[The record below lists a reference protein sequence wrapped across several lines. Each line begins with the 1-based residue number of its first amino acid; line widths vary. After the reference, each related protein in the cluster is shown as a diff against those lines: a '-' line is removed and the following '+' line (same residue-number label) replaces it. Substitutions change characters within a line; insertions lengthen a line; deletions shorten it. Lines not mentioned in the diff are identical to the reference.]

1 MEIKILNLKLRNFK
15 GVKEL
20 EINFDCKN
28 TNIYGANATGKTT
41 VFDAFKW
48 LFFDKDSNDRKDFNI
63 KTLDSDNN
71 PIHFLEHEVEATLII
86 DGIDTT
92 FKKVLQEKWVKKRG
106 QTEQEF
112 SGHETNYWI
121 DEVPVK
127 KKDYEEKINSLIP
140 ESLFKLITDPS
151 YFNNQLKWTER
162 RELLINISGANI
174 SDDEILDSKEEFK
187 ILKNNLDGRSI
198 DDYKKVVQA
207 KIKDLNKQKETI
219 PVRIDELTNTL
230 ITEHEIDYEKIE
242 KEKAEYNQQL
252 QAIELEMTDVQ
263 AKAKENMRIADQLA
277 AAKKELSDF
286 KLKKET
292 EYSQKYSSDLIN
304 LQNEKRVIE
313 SKIRYRQDEYSDRLL
328 KIQQDQKRKA
338 ELYKKW
344 DDVSNMKLEF
354 DPNSFICP
362 TCKREYET
370 DKIEE
375 MKKQFENNLNVH
387 KKSEQDAINKEGQ
400 AINLRLDENT
410 KAREQIQQELPELN
424 NNLDEITNRIAELE
438 KAKENDTSFDIT
450 SLPEYNNKISE
461 IEKLE
466 EKVKNLTNGDI
477 SYLQNRKLKISE
489 EINKLNKILNEREI
503 QEKTKER
510 ITELQNE
517 EENISKKIQELEGEQ
532 YALEEFTKTKVELLE
547 NAINSKFEIVKF
559 RLFDTQ
565 INGGLVECCDT
576 LVNGVPYADVNNAHK
591 ILAGLD
597 IINTLIKFYN
607 TSAPIFID
615 NRESINKIYKID
627 TQIISLIVTTD
638 SKLRI
643 EVEEHE

>member
-1 MEIKILNLKLRNFK
+1 MEIKMLNLKLRNFK

-63 KTLDSDNN
+63 KTLDSNNN

-313 SKIRYRQDEYSDRLL
+313 SKIRYRQDEDSDRLL

-477 SYLQNRKLKISE
+477 SYLQNRKLEISE

-532 YALEEFTKTKVELLE
+532 YALEEFTKTKVEFLE
-547 NAINSKFEIVKF
+547 NAINSKFEIVRF

-615 NRESINKIYKID
+615 NRESINEIYKID

-638 SKLRI
+638 PKLRI
-643 EVEEHE
+643 EVSK

>member
-1 MEIKILNLKLRNFK
+1 MEIKLLNLKLKNFK
-15 GVKEL
+15 GIKDL
-20 EINFDCKN
+20 EINFNCQN

-41 VFDAFKW
+41 IFDAFKW
-48 LFFDKDSNDRKDFNI
+48 LFFDKDSSDREDFNI
-63 KTLDSDNN
+63 KTLDSNN
-71 PIHFLEHEVEATLII
+71 KPIHFLEHEVEAILVI
-86 DGIDTT
+86 DGIDIT
-92 FKKVLQEKWVKKRG
+92 FKKVFQEKWVKKRG

-151 YFNNQLKWTER
+151 YFNNQLKWQER

-174 SDDEILDSKEEFK
+174 SDEEILDSKEDFAEIK
-187 ILKNNLDGRSI
+187 SKLEGRSI

-219 PVRIDELTNTL
+219 PVRIDELTKTL
-230 ITEHEIDYEKIE
+230 ITEHNIDYEKIE
-242 KEKAEYNQQL
+242 EEKETAEKQL
-252 QAIELEMTDVQ
+252 QQVELEMTDVQ
-263 AKAKENMRIADQLA
+263 AKAKENMKIADQLT
-277 AAKKELSDF
+277 AAKKELADY

-304 LQNEKRVIE
+304 LQNEKRVTE
-313 SKIRYRQDEYSDRLL
+313 SRIRNRQDEDNERLL
-328 KIQQDQKRKA
+328 KIQQDQKRKQ

-344 DDVSNMKLEF
+344 DEVSNTKLEF
-354 DPNSFICP
+354 DSNSFICP

-375 MKKQFENNLNVH
+375 MKKQFENNFITHIKN
-387 KKSEQDAINKEGQ
+387 EQDAINKEGQ
-400 AINLRLDENT
+400 AINVRLDGNT
-410 KAREQIQQELPELN
+410 KAREKIQQELLELN
-424 NNLDEITNRIAELE
+424 NDLKATIDKIEELE
-438 KAKENDTSFDIT
+438 KAKENDTSFDVT
-450 SLPEYNNKISE
+450 SLPEYNNKIKE
-461 IEKLE
+461 IEELE
-466 EKVKNLTNGDI
+466 ERVKNLTNGDI
-477 SYLQNRKLKISE
+477 SYLQNRKAQITE
-489 EINKLNKILNEREI
+489 EINKLSKILNEREI
-503 QEKTKER
+503 QNKTKER
-510 ITELQNE
+510 ITELENE

-547 NAINSKFEIVKF
+547 NAINSKFEIVRF

-597 IINTLIKFYN
+597 IIDTLIKFYN
-607 TSAPIFID
+607 TKAPIFID
-615 NRESINKIYKID
+615 NRESINQLSNID
-627 TQIISLIVTTD
+627 TQLISLIVTND
-638 SKLRI
+638 PELRI
-643 EVEEHE
+643 EVI

>member
-1 MEIKILNLKLRNFK
+1 MEIKILNLKLKNFK
-15 GVKEL
+15 GIKDL
-20 EINFDCKN
+20 EINFNCQN

-41 VFDAFKW
+41 IFDAFKW

-63 KTLDSDNN
+63 KTLDSNN
-71 PIHFLEHEVEATLII
+71 KPIHFLEHEVEAILVI
-86 DGIDTT
+86 DGVDMT
-92 FKKVLQEKWVKKRG
+92 FKKVFQEKWVKKRG

-151 YFNNQLKWTER
+151 YFNNQLKWSER

-174 SDDEILDSKEEFK
+174 SDEEILDSKEEFSEIK
-187 ILKNNLDGRSI
+187 SKLDGRSI
-198 DDYKKVVQA
+198 DDYKKVIQA

-230 ITEHEIDYEKIE
+230 ITEHNIDYEKIE
-242 KEKAEYNQQL
+242 DEKKNLEKQL
-252 QAIELEMTDVQ
+252 QQVELEMTDVQ
-263 AKAKENMRIADQLA
+263 AKAKENMKIADQLTV
-277 AAKKELSDF
+277 AKKELADF

-304 LQNEKRVIE
+304 LQNEKRVTE
-313 SKIRYRQDEYSDRLL
+313 SKIRNRQDEDKERLL
-328 KIQQDQKRKA
+328 KIQQDQNRKQ

-344 DDVSNMKLEF
+344 DEVSNTKLEF

-375 MKKQFENNLNVH
+375 IKKQFENNLTTHIKN
-387 KKSEQDAINKEGQ
+387 EQDAINKEGQ
-400 AINLRLDENT
+400 AINVRLDENT
-410 KAREQIQQELPELN
+410 KAREKIQQELPELN
-424 NNLDEITNRIAELE
+424 NHLNEIISQIEKLE
-438 KAKENDTSFDIT
+438 KAKEEDNSFNVT
-450 SLPEYNNKISE
+450 TLPEYNDKIKE
-461 IEKLE
+461 IEELE
-466 EKVKNLTNGDI
+466 ERVKNLTNGDI
-477 SYLQNRKLKISE
+477 SYLQNKKLEITE
-489 EINKLNKILNEREI
+489 EINKLNKTLNEREI
-503 QEKTKER
+503 QNKTKER

-517 EENISKKIQELEGEQ
+517 EENISNKIQELEGEQ

-547 NAINSKFEIVKF
+547 NAINSKFEVVKF

-576 LVNGVPYADVNNAHK
+576 LVNGVPYSDVNNAHK

-615 NRESINKIYKID
+615 NRESINEIYPIN

-638 SKLRI
+638 SQLRI
-643 EVEEHE
+643 EVK

>member
-63 KTLDSDNN
+63 KTLDSNNN

-313 SKIRYRQDEYSDRLL
+313 SKIRYRQDED
-328 KIQQDQKRKA
+328 
-338 ELYKKW
+338 
-344 DDVSNMKLEF
+344 SN
-354 DPNSFICP
+354 
-362 TCKREYET
+362 RY
-370 DKIEE
+370 
-375 MKKQFENNLNVH
+375 
-387 KKSEQDAINKEGQ
+387 
-400 AINLRLDENT
+400 
-410 KAREQIQQELPELN
+410 
-424 NNLDEITNRIAELE
+424 
-438 KAKENDTSFDIT
+438 
-450 SLPEYNNKISE
+450 
-461 IEKLE
+461 
-466 EKVKNLTNGDI
+466 
-477 SYLQNRKLKISE
+477 
-489 EINKLNKILNEREI
+489 
-503 QEKTKER
+503 
-510 ITELQNE
+510 
-517 EENISKKIQELEGEQ
+517 
-532 YALEEFTKTKVELLE
+532 
-547 NAINSKFEIVKF
+547 
-559 RLFDTQ
+559 
-565 INGGLVECCDT
+565 
-576 LVNGVPYADVNNAHK
+576 
-591 ILAGLD
+591 
-597 IINTLIKFYN
+597 
-607 TSAPIFID
+607 
-615 NRESINKIYKID
+615 
-627 TQIISLIVTTD
+627 
-638 SKLRI
+638 
-643 EVEEHE
+643 

>member
-28 TNIYGANATGKTT
+28 TNICGANATGKTT

-63 KTLDSDNN
+63 KTLDSNNN

-313 SKIRYRQDEYSDRLL
+313 SKIRYRQDEDSDRLL

-375 MKKQFENNLNVH
+375 MKKQFENNLNAH

-477 SYLQNRKLKISE
+477 SYLQNRKLEISE

-547 NAINSKFEIVKF
+547 NAINSKFEIVRF

-615 NRESINKIYKID
+615 NRESINEIYKID

-643 EVEEHE
+643 EVSK

>member
-20 EINFDCKN
+20 EMHFDCKN
-28 TNIYGANATGKTT
+28 TNIYGANATGQTT

-63 KTLDSDNN
+63 KTLDSNNN

-313 SKIRYRQDEYSDRLL
+313 SKIRYRQDEDSDRLL

-477 SYLQNRKLKISE
+477 SYLQNRKLEISE

-547 NAINSKFEIVKF
+547 NAINSKFEIVRF

-615 NRESINKIYKID
+615 NRESINEIYKID

-643 EVEEHE
+643 EVSK

>member
-174 SDDEILDSKEEFK
+174 SDYEILDSKEEFK

-313 SKIRYRQDEYSDRLL
+313 SKIRYRQDEDSDRLL

-466 EKVKNLTNGDI
+466 EKVKNLTNEDI
-477 SYLQNRKLKISE
+477 SYLQNRKLEISE

>member
-63 KTLDSDNN
+63 KTLDSNNN

-313 SKIRYRQDEYSDRLL
+313 SKIRYRQDEDSDRLL

-375 MKKQFENNLNVH
+375 MQKQFENNFALH
-387 KKSEQDAINKEGQ
+387 IKSEQDAINKEGQ
-400 AINLRLDENT
+400 AINIRLDENT
-410 KAREQIQQELPELN
+410 KAREILQQEIQELN
-424 NNLDEITNRIAELE
+424 SKLTEISNKITEIE
-438 KAKENDTSFDIT
+438 KAKENDNSFDVT
-450 SLPEYNNKISE
+450 SLPEYNNKIKE
-461 IEKLE
+461 IEELE
-466 EKVKNLTNGDI
+466 EKVNNLANGDI
-477 SYLQNRKLKISE
+477 SYLQNKKEEITE
-489 EINKLNKILNEREI
+489 EINKLNKILNERDI
-503 QEKTKER
+503 QEKTKLR
-510 ITELQNE
+510 IEELQNE
-517 EENISKKIQELEGEQ
+517 EKDISMKIQELEGEQ

-547 NAINSKFEIVKF
+547 NAINSKFQIVKF

-565 INGGLVECCDT
+565 INGGLIECCDT
-576 LVNGVPYADVNNAHK
+576 LVNGVPYSDVNNAHK

-615 NRESINKIYKID
+615 NRESINEIYPIN
-627 TQIISLIVTTD
+627 TQIISLIVSTD
-638 SKLRI
+638 FQLRI
-643 EVEEHE
+643 EVV